1 MHDLPSTTNFLRT
14 PALWVP
20 GMSESD
26 WQEQVRGMTLRAMA
40 TRDFL
45 AGKLDAAT
53 FEDVLEATG
62 YRPDILAD
70 HWGEG
75 RTVDE
80 WPSS

>member
-1 MHDLPSTTNFLRT
+1 MADSPDTSNFLRT
-14 PALWVP
+14 PALWLP
-20 GMSESD
+20 GMSDSD
-26 WQEQVRGMTLRAMA
+26 WKHQIDAMFLRSQA

-45 AGKLDAAT
+45 AGDLDAAT

-70 HWGEG
+70 QWGEG